1 MLFDD
6 RQGRTLATGDDPIAR
21 VDDGGLL
28 SGDLLDGVAEVFLM
42 VQIDV
47 RDDGDAKIQGVGRIE
62 PPTESDF
69 ADQSVN
75 PRREV
80 RERHHREHLEL
91 CRLAHLASDCV
102 QRWLEVQQR
111 FDEIALA
118 DRSAIDLDALRVLVQ
133 IRLGTEAYPLTSLPK
148 NR

>member
-6 RQGRTLATGDDPIAR
+6 RQGRAVATGDGPTAR
-21 VDDGGLL
+21 LDDRGFLM
-28 SGDLLDGVAEVFLM
+28 GDLLDGVAEVFLM

-47 RDDGDAKIQGVGRIE
+47 RDDGDAKIQGVGRIA

-69 ADQSVN
+69 PDQSVN

-80 RERHHREHLEL
+80 RERHPREHLEL

-102 QRWLEVQQR
+102 QRWLEVQPR

-118 DRSAIDLDALRVLVQ
+118 ELSAIDLDALRV
-133 IRLGTEAYPLTSLPK
+133 
-148 NR
+148 